1 MDSLTIINF
10 SHPLTADQVAQVKD
24 LAGVTKVH
32 VIDVRTQLDP
42 AQPFAAQ
49 VRRLVDRLSWTPE
62 EWQSEALLV
71 NLPSLSVAAALA
83 LAELHG
89 RMGHFPAVM
98 RLRVAKDSTPPQFEV
113 AEIVNLQA
121 MRDEAR
127 QRR

>member
-10 SHPLTADQVAQVKD
+10 AHPLTAEQVAQVKE
-24 LAGVTKVH
+24 LAGATRVR
-32 VIDVRTQLDP
+32 VIEVRTQLDSV
-42 AQPFAAQ
+42 QPFAAQ
-49 VRRLVDRLSWTPE
+49 VRALVDHSSLTTE

-71 NLPSLSVAAALA
+71 NLPSLSFAAALV
-83 LAELHG
+83 LTELHG

-98 RLRVAKDSTPPQFEV
+98 RFRAVKDSTPPQFEV